1 MARFIALASYLVW
14 ACAAWAGPAP
24 AAPDAAARIVRID
37 PPEHGFY
44 SKCLDYRGIP
54 IKAHADVAD
63 EALCVARDRLD
74 RLLGRLPDAVANL
87 AGAGVELHVIGA
99 RQVTSDLPEHR
110 HAKGKP
116 MDGNQTIDERTRG
129 VGGRLA
135 SCGEENLLGL
145 SDDRYAGRDI
155 CSHEFA
161 HTLLT
166 YGLGPAVRRR
176 IDQQYQRSTAKGLWK
191 NAYAATNVHEFFAE
205 LVMWYVGTHGDL
217 GMDPKP
223 GMGPGGLARYDPE
236 AFRLLDDLFSG
247 RIPVE
252 RVAMATL
259 PALPPEKESELR
271 SADGPATA
279 IRVRNR
285 TGAPVQMHWLD
296 DRGERKLY
304 QTLAPGEQ
312 WDQETFATHVWLA
325 TDEAG
330 RGIAIF
336 VAGPQPGLA
345 VVRAP

>member
-1 MARFIALASYLVW
+1 MDRFIAIAAYLVW

-24 AAPDAAARIVRID
+24 AAPEAAARIVRID
-37 PPEHGFY
+37 PPEQGFY

-63 EALCVARDRLD
+63 EALRVARDRLD
-74 RLLGRLPDAVANL
+74 RLLGRLSDAVANL
-87 AGAGVELHVIGA
+87 ADAGAELHVIGA

-145 SDDRYAGRDI
+145 SGDRYAGRDI

-176 IDQQYQRSTAKGLWK
+176 IDQQFERSTAKGLWK

-223 GMGPGGLARYDPE
+223 GIGPGGLARYDPE

-252 RVAMATL
+252 RVAMAAL
-259 PALPPEKESELR
+259 AALPPEKESELR

-279 IRVRNR
+279 VRFHNQTPR
-285 TGAPVQMHWLD
+285 QVQLFWLD
-296 DRGERKLY
+296 DHGKRRPYG
-304 QTLAPGEQ
+304 TLAPGERR
-312 WDQETFATHVWLA
+312 DQQTFATHVWLA
-325 TDEAG
+325 ADPDG
-330 RGIAIF
+330 RGLAVF
-336 VAGPQPGLA
+336 VAGPEPGLA
-345 VVRAP
+345 DIKEP